1 MKKTLFKV
9 IVYIFCVFSIVELC
23 AEEGLDDL
31 EKKNFFKIERLE
43 AEIVE
48 LKDQYKLLT
57 EQERLNIEKKS
68 ESEEALGL
76 EAVVRELAG
85 GIYSALNTKINNLN
99 KDILLLKDQ
108 YKLLSEKQI
117 INTQEQS
124 ESKGGLDLE
133 VEFLMLKAKVKSL
146 NDDISI
152 GFTEEELEILSN
164 DELIEI
170 AKEKGLEDI
179 LVLDADGNL
188 QNIKEVIKL
197 TASTLKEQYELLKEQ
212 QIFNTQKINE
222 LFDMLELKFT
232 KEAVKEVV
240 LDDKENEK
248 KAYQIYTDGRNQFI
262 GGDYDEAIALFKS
275 YLDSFPNYKNVA
287 DAKLWLGR
295 AYFAHELYSQS
306 KATYLEFQSENLQH
320 AKYPDSMYELARVLF
335 ELGEL
340 EAAKKLLSKMIEKF
354 PTHDLYKKA
363 KQMLTELEELTIDA

>member
-23 AEEGLDDL
+23 AEEGMDDL

-43 AEIVE
+43 AEIIV

-57 EQERLNIEKKS
+57 EQQRLNIQKKS
-68 ESEEALGL
+68 ESEEALNLGT
-76 EAVVRELAG
+76 VMDLAA
-85 GIYSALNTKINNLN
+85 GIYSALNTKINSLN
-99 KDILLLKDQ
+99 KDILILKNQ
-108 YKLLSEKQI
+108 FKLLAEEQV

-124 ESKGGLDLE
+124 ESEGGLDLE
-133 VEFLMLKAKVKSL
+133 VAFFKLNAKVNSL
-146 NDDISI
+146 NDDI
-152 GFTEEELEILSN
+152 L
-164 DELIEI
+164 
-170 AKEKGLEDI
+170 A
-179 LVLDADGNL
+179 
-188 QNIKEVIKL
+188 
-197 TASTLKEQYELLKEQ
+197 LKDQYELLTEQ
-212 QIFNTQKINE
+212 QRLNTQKITE
-222 LFDMLELKFT
+222 FFDMLELKYT

-262 GGDYDEAIALFKS
+262 AGEYDKAIALFKS

-295 AYFAHELYSQS
+295 TYFANELYSQS
-306 KATYLEFQSENLQH
+306 NAIYLEFQSENLQH
-320 AKYPDSMYELARVLF
+320 AKYPDSMYELSRVLF

-340 EAAKKLLSKMIEKF
+340 DAAKKLLTKMIEKF

>member
-1 MKKTLFKV
+1 LF
-9 IVYIFCVFSIVELC
+9 
-23 AEEGLDDL
+23 ADQQ
-31 EKKNFFKIERLE
+31 RL
-43 AEIVE
+43 
-48 LKDQYKLLT
+48 K
-57 EQERLNIEKKS
+57 IEKKP
-68 ESEEALGL
+68 ESEEVTDLA
-76 EAVVRELAG
+76 AAMELAA
-85 GIYSALNTKINNLN
+85 GIYSALNTKINALN
-99 KDILLLKDQ
+99 KDILLLKNQ

-124 ESKGGLDLE
+124 ESEGGLDLE
-133 VEFLMLKAKVKSL
+133 VEFLMLKAKVNSL

-152 GFTEEELEILSN
+152 GFTEEELEVLSN

-188 QNIKEVIKL
+188 QNKEEVIKL

-232 KEAVKEVV
+232 KEAVKEAV

-248 KAYQIYTDGRNQFI
+248 KAFQIYADGRNQFI
-262 GGDYDEAIALFKS
+262 AGDYDEAIALFIS
-275 YLDSFPNYKNVA
+275 YLDNFPNYKNVA

-295 AYFAHELYSQS
+295 AYSANELYSQS
-306 KATYLEFQSENLQH
+306 RAIYLEFQSENLQH
-320 AKYPDSMYELARVLF
+320 AKYPDSMYELSRVLF

-340 EAAKKLLSKMIEKF
+340 DAAKKLLTKMIEKF
-354 PTHDLYKKA
+354 PTHSLYKKA
-363 KQMLTELEELTIDA
+363 KQMLAELEELTVDA